1 MAGTVTVLRSDPA
14 SNTRASRNE
23 GMNELTGS
31 VSSKPPS
38 SCSIIA
44 ATVVIGLVIEQI
56 RHSVSVSTGH
66 PASRSRDPCAAT

>member
-44 ATVVIGLVIEQI
+44 ATVVIGLVIE
-56 RHSVSVSTGH
+56 
-66 PASRSRDPCAAT
+66 